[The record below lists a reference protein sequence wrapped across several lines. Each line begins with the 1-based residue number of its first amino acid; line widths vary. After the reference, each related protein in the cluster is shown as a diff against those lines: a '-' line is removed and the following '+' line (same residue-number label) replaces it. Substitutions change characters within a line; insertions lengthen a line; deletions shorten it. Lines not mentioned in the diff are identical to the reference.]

1 MTDADF
7 QNWLKRGGRFVALVE
22 VQTSPVRYLS
32 TVAYTT
38 LPTDTPANRVYSP
51 VVAGGVALSESLPLD
66 GSATL
71 SVGDI
76 EIHNED
82 GALDDWLSD
91 VWDNRRV
98 QVFVGDVT
106 WPRADFRLIFDGIAA
121 GLESRAAGRLNI
133 TLRDKLQRLNTPV
146 SEALLGGT
154 TANKDRLQPITLGEC
169 HNIEP
174 LLADPATHE
183 YQCHSGALE
192 RIIEVRA
199 DGVPRAITTA
209 GVPAGSFRLT
219 ASPEG
224 TITAS
229 VQGRT
234 PYSNTVAGL
243 VQALA
248 TAYGTPTE
256 RLTGGDLDAAQLA
269 AFDAAHTQPLG
280 IHISDRSNVLQCC
293 QELAASV
300 GAQVAM
306 SRTGQLRLLKIA
318 LPAVGTPAVVTPAD
332 YEAGSLE
339 IAQRST
345 VIAGVRLGYCK
356 NWTVQT
362 DIDSGIPAEH
372 KDLYAQEWLTST
384 ARDAAVASNY
394 RIYAD
399 PPQADTLLLRAVDA
413 QNEATRRLTL
423 WKAQRTVY
431 RFTGYANL
439 LTLELGQALTLTA
452 PRFGLDAGKTGIV
465 IGLQSDWINRR
476 VTVEALI

>member
-7 QNWLKRGGRFVALVE
+7 QNWLKHGGRFVALVE

-38 LPTDTPANRVYSP
+38 LPTDTPANRVYAP

-71 SVGDI
+71 SAGDI

-82 GALDDWLSD
+82 GALDDWLSG
-91 VWDNRRV
+91 VWNNRRV

-121 GLESRAAGRLNI
+121 GLESRTAGRLNI
-133 TLRDKLQRLNTPV
+133 TIRDKLQRLNTPV
-146 SEALLGGT
+146 SETLLGGT

-169 HNIEP
+169 HNISP
-174 LLADPATHE
+174 LLTDPATHE
-183 YQCHSGALE
+183 YQCHTGAVE
-192 RIIEVRA
+192 SIIEVRA

-219 ASPEG
+219 ASPQG
-224 TITAS
+224 AITAS

-234 PYSNTVAGL
+234 PYTNTVAGI
-243 VQALA
+243 VRTLA

-256 RLTGGDLDAAQLA
+256 RLTGADLDAAQLA
-269 AFDAAHTQPLG
+269 AFDAAHPQPVG
-280 IHISDRSNVLQCC
+280 IHISDRANVLQCC
-293 QELAASV
+293 QTIAASV

-318 LPAVGTPAVVTPAD
+318 LPATGTATDVTPAD

-362 DIDSGIPAEH
+362 SIDSGIPAEH

-384 ARDAAVASNY
+384 ARDATVASNY

-399 PPQADTLLLRAVDA
+399 PPQDDTLLLRAVDA
-413 QNEATRRLTL
+413 QNEAYRRLNL

-431 RFTGYANL
+431 RFKGYAHL

-465 IGLQSDWINRR
+465 VGLESDWINRR
-476 VTVEALI
+476 VTVEVLI